1 MIIKD
6 VLITLQ
12 DILTEGR
19 SKPYCDAVNINL
31 SEEERK
37 KKREI
42 LRDKI
47 KQINSNINS
56 ILAETGLMKDIGKP
70 SINGNT
76 FCNKIDTL
84 LASKKFEKEIEQKLI
99 KLKELKRSQ
108 VEKANDFLQLGCYN
122 TLPPELGNFSGYFP
136 DKPGKSP
143 IIFCGACLKP
153 LKFKNKEQYKNSLDR
168 MRNKG
173 GFSFCGNYIKSKNNE
188 PDLIDDAGCF
198 SIDFSR
204 EGLHEVTCDECGK
217 KFMQEKH
224 KNKVYCPTCAKKLF
238 SKVSQLEKFV
248 GEGIE
253 KQFKEAGLIITFS
266 DRTTLFAKGDRKG
279 NSVELDILVSDPK
292 NNWKVAIEVNGAH
305 HYKPI
310 WAARGKTPEETFEA
324 IRLRDLKKQ
333 ERCKN
338 LGIDL
343 LILNIGGA
351 NYSKSQASKA
361 LEIAINFINNKIING
376 EPIGVEEI
384 VV

>member
-12 DILTEGR
+12 DILTEGKR
-19 SKPYCDAVNINL
+19 NSYCSTANMNL
-31 SEEERK
+31 SEEEREK
-37 KKREI
+37 QREI
-42 LRDKI
+42 LRDEI

-56 ILAETGLMKDIGKP
+56 ILAEPGLKDIVGKP

-76 FCNKIDTL
+76 FCRKIDEL
-84 LASKKFEKEIEQKLI
+84 LASQKYGDIEQKLTD
-99 KLKELKRSQ
+99 LKNLKNSQ
-108 VEKANDFLQLGCYN
+108 VKKSNEFLRLGCYN
-122 TLPPELGNFSGYFP
+122 VLPPELGNFNGYFP

-153 LKFKNKEQYKNSLDR
+153 LKFKNYEQYKNSLDR

-253 KQFKEAGLIITFS
+253 NQFKAAGLIITFT

-292 NNWKVAIEVNGAH
+292 NNWNAAIEVNGAH

-310 WAARGKTPEETFEA
+310 WAARGKTPEETFKA
-324 IRLRDLKKQ
+324 IQKRDAEKQ
-333 ERCKN
+333 KRCKDLN
-338 LGIDL
+338 IDL
-343 LILNIGGA
+343 LILNIGDA
-351 NYSKSQASKA
+351 NYNVSQAKKA
-361 LEIAINFINNKIING
+361 LEIAINFINNKING
-376 EPIGVEEI
+376 ESMGVEEI